1 MPDFDFS
8 PDRLTSTSAGIVS
21 RFAEDSLASEW
32 HSSQRLLTVFALR
45 LWRWPMK
52 CQRNASP
59 YRACFASRSW
69 ARFSPTTSIPASSRA
84 PRSSAATYL
93 VAATIVTSGPS
104 SALMRSKLEP
114 TVSADN
120 CDDALG
126 STRPPHPPFGEEQI
140 GVAGG
145 AEVEPLDW
153 RGTGLAQRAIGS

>member
-59 YRACFASRSW
+59 WRAYF
-69 ARFSPTTSIPASSRA
+69 
-84 PRSSAATYL
+84 
-93 VAATIVTSGPS
+93 
-104 SALMRSKLEP
+104 
-114 TVSADN
+114 
-120 CDDALG
+120 
-126 STRPPHPPFGEEQI
+126 
-140 GVAGG
+140 
-145 AEVEPLDW
+145 
-153 RGTGLAQRAIGS
+153 AQRGHVFQGYVLRGGNDCHVRTQLGADPLVVLANRVSR